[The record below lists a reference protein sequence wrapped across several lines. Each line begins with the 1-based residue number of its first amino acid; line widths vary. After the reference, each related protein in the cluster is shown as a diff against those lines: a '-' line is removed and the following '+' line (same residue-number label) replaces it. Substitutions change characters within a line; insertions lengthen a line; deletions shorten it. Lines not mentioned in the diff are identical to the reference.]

1 LQGEVVPSLPDEWV
15 THLNDPVSAR
25 IGSADADG
33 RPSICRGLGTRI
45 EDDGSVCV
53 AFSRKAGQEVAEAIG
68 QTGHVSVVW
77 ARPTTHRTLH
87 LKGRDGRVT
96 PADAAM
102 VAHTFEHMECFARE
116 IETLGFTREQV
127 TLTWYAVAPDDLVVV
142 RFGIAGA
149 WNQTPGPGAGA
160 PIDLRA

>member
-1 LQGEVVPSLPDEWV
+1 MPSLPDEWV
-15 THLNDPVSAR
+15 AHLNDAVSAR
-25 IGSADADG
+25 IGSAAADG

-45 EDDGSVCV
+45 EADGSISV
-53 AFSRKAGQEVAEAIG
+53 AFSRTAGLEVADAIG

-87 LKGRDGRVT
+87 LKGRDGRVA

-102 VAHTFEHMECFARE
+102 VAHTFAHMECFARE
-116 IETLGFTREQV
+116 IESLGFTREQLA
-127 TLTWYAVAPDDLVVV
+127 LTWYAVAPDDLATV
-142 RFGIAGA
+142 RFTIAGA
-149 WNQTPGPGAGA
+149 WNQTPGPGAGG